1 MSTPSFKIE
10 AHGTSS
16 SLVPGTIQNARN
28 NNLEIIT
35 IVQTIPA
42 NETGSNHDEPLGIVT
57 DDLNNKEIVGSTAE
71 IVATEA
77 IGQDVSIGTN
87 AAINDLLAPVD
98 TYPSGSTT
106 VPLLANLS
114 TPVQTDETGS
124 VITVRSAA
132 AAKGFTL
139 TLRLILRKL

>member
-57 DDLNNKEIVGSTAE
+57 DDLSGKEIIGSTAE
-71 IVATEA
+71 ILGDTLAN
-77 IGQDVSIGTN
+77 VSIGTN
-87 AAINDLLAPVD
+87 TAVNDLLA
-98 TYPSGSTT
+98 TAIYENAT
-106 VPLLANLS
+106 VPLLANIS
-114 TPVQTDETGS
+114 NTVTGTA
-124 VITVRSAA
+124 INVRSAA
-132 AAKGFTL
+132 GAGAFLL